1 MNRPTRVAAIDIGT
15 NSVLLTV
22 AECAADGRITTLCE
36 EAHIT
41 RIGEGLGTAEQ
52 FCEPAMQRTSCV
64 LMRYA
69 ARCREFHA
77 DRVYVVGTAA
87 FRRAKNSAEFV
98 QRVETAGGLKIQIIS
113 GEKEA
118 QLSFHAAA
126 HDFGDD
132 LFVLDI
138 GGGSTEFMWTA
149 GDAVHAHSFP
159 MGSVTLHEELCHS
172 DPINAAEYTALESR
186 IRSSL
191 VVIAPMIRQRPT
203 TLVALAGTATTLA
216 AMQLQLREY
225 SHDQVHGTVLTAA
238 QIGQLCATLRA
249 ATLAERKAMTGL
261 EPQRAD
267 VILSGAVLLAETMQ
281 QFGYTAVTIS
291 DRGVRWGLLY
301 DAFGSH

>member
-1 MNRPTRVAAIDIGT
+1 MSRPARVAAIDIGT

-22 AECAADGRITTLCE
+22 AESTADGLITTLCE

-41 RIGEGLGTAEQ
+41 RIGEGLGTAQQ
-52 FCEPAMQRTSCV
+52 FCEPAMQRTESV
-64 LMRYA
+64 LVRYA

-87 FRRAKNSAEFV
+87 FRRATNSADFV
-98 QRVETAGGLKIQIIS
+98 QRIETACGLKIQIIS

-118 QLSFHAAA
+118 HLSFHAAA

-172 DPINAAEYTALESR
+172 DPIIDADYAALQQQ
-186 IRSSL
+186 IRASL
-191 VVIAPMIRQRPT
+191 TVIAPMVRAHPA

-216 AMQLQLREY
+216 AMHLQLREY
-225 SHDQVHGTVLTAA
+225 AHDQVHGTVLTAA
-238 QIGQLCATLRA
+238 QIGQLCTTLRA
-249 ATLAERKAMTGL
+249 ATLAERTAMVGL

-267 VILSGAVLLAETMQ
+267 VILSGAVVLAETMQ
-281 QFGYTAVTIS
+281 QFGYTTVTIS

-301 DAFGSH
+301 EAFGSH